1 MSQQFSTDS
10 LDIAEPSLE
19 QQTDGQKP
27 AADERDM
34 SWQVASNLFVSFGYA
49 WAGIAYAFR
58 TQRNF
63 RIHTFFGAVAIA
75 LGVWVNLSRGEIA
88 VIELTIGVVMA
99 LELINTAVEAVV
111 DLTVQKSY
119 HELAKVAKDCAA
131 GAVLLSAIAALFVA
145 ISLLLPPLLDKVM
158 ALTL

>member
-10 LDIAEPSLE
+10 LNIAEPSLK
-19 QQTDGQKP
+19 QQTDGLESSS
-27 AADERDM
+27 DNRDM

-63 RIHTFFGAVAIA
+63 RVHTLFGIVAIA
-75 LGVWVNLSRGEIA
+75 LGAWLHLSRGEIA

-99 LELINTAVEAVV
+99 MELLNTAVEAVV
-111 DLTVQKSY
+111 DLTVQKTY

-131 GAVLLSAIAALFVA
+131 GAVLLSAIAALLVA
-145 ISLLLPPLLDKVM
+145 ISLLLPPLLDRAM
-158 ALTL
+158 ALAL